1 MTYREPNPDFVDV
14 PAPFAIGDTRTCKI
28 DRREWLVH
36 WRDETTLMLTPAYTD
51 DWLPEQICGY
61 GGDNSDTGTHFFS
74 LKPDDAL
81 LQEAIMALDK
91 AYDAVIGIF
100 RQDRLDAALD
110 KPTSA
115 AGSAIMDARRHLD
128 AALHRDVLK

>member
-1 MTYREPNPDFVDV
+1 MTYREPNPDFVDI
-14 PAPFAIGDTRTCKI
+14 PAPFAIGDTRTCQI
-28 DRREWLVH
+28 NRREWRVH

-51 DWLPEQICGY
+51 DWLPEKICGY

-91 AYDAVIGIF
+91 AYDALIGIF
-100 RQDRLDAALD
+100 RQDRLDARLD
-110 KPTSA
+110 EPAAA
-115 AGSAIMDARRHLD
+115 AGSAIIDAQRRLYT
-128 AALHRDVLK
+128 ALHRDVWK